1 MNLKQNLD
9 VVKNEFKSDEKI
21 FESAFRI
28 ERFVKKY
35 KYLLLGVL
43 LVCVGIFIFFQIDS
57 KIQENRALRAT
68 EVFDKLLVEPNN
80 QALIDVLKQESP
92 QLYEMFSLSQAMK
105 TSDEKSLKDLSK
117 SKNDLVKNFASYQ
130 LASLQKDEDALGRIN
145 TDGFGDLAKMQQA
158 FLKLQTNDYKEAAE
172 ILQSIGQDSVL
183 KEMVKLLLHYQYGAK

>member
-28 ERFVKKY
+28 ERFIKKY

-43 LVCVGIFIFFQIDS
+43 LVCIGIFIFFQIDS

-68 EVFDKLLVEPNN
+68 EVFDKLLIEPNN

>member
-57 KIQENRALRAT
+57 KIQENRAFRAT

-80 QALIDVLKQESP
+80 QALIDVLKQETP

>member
-1 MNLKQNLD
+1 MNLKQNLNI
-9 VVKNEFKSDEKI
+9 VKDEFKSDEKI

-35 KYLLLGVL
+35 KYILLGML
-43 LVCVGIFIFFQIDS
+43 LVCVGIFVFVKIDS
-57 KIQENRALRAT
+57 RIQEGKALRAT
-68 EVFDKLLVEPNN
+68 EAFDKLLVEPNN

-92 QLYEMFSLSQAMK
+92 QLYEMFCLSQAMK

-117 SKNDLVKNFASYQ
+117 SKNDLVKNFAIYQ
-130 LASLQKDEDALGRIN
+130 LASLQKDESVLGGIN
-145 TDGFGDLAKMQQA
+145 TDGFGDLAKIQQA
-158 FLKLQTNDYKEAAE
+158 FLKLQANDYKEASE

>member
-28 ERFVKKY
+28 ERFIKKY
-35 KYLLLGVL
+35 KYLLLGIL

-57 KIQENRALRAT
+57 KIQEKRALRAT

-92 QLYEMFSLSQAMK
+92 QLYEMFGLSQAMK